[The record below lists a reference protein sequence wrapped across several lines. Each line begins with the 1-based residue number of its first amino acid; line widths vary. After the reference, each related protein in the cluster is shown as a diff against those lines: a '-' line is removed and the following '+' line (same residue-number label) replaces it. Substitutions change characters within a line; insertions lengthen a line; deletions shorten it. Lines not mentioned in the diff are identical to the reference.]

1 MSPVLMSKNT
11 DIRENQKN
19 YKKGVDEHKTAW
31 YYMKALTE
39 RGTLPKMSKNKL
51 KKCLTNRKAHD
62 KISELLRKSDKHEKQ
77 KS

>member
-51 KKCLTNRKAHD
+51 KKVLD
-62 KISELLRKSDKHEKQ
+62 KQEST
-77 KS
+77 